1 MQNDNTIFLVGSIL
15 IVTLISICSGLR
27 KKQIEV
33 DSVIKEHKSHKKSDI
48 EIPAQNNNLSDE
60 SPFDKAEMSETF
72 DPELLIDW
80 NLLQN
85 YSDHLGSWISQ
96 FELVID
102 IVSLPIFASMISHTL
117 IAKLYP
123 GQFPNLRYY
132 AFFGSLPLNLP
143 LKSMTSA
150 SAYISDKKYIDQLTN
165 LVMDSNNR
173 NPLLTSLEIKLIS
186 SMKESTRKVKF
197 EQYKLIKQYV
207 KDQQISYESL
217 LNVYM
222 YVLNLEQFGTIKRSE
237 SLTDSEAKLA
247 RIIEKMLSY
256 VIIFVDNK
264 EK

>member
-1 MQNDNTIFLVGSIL
+1 MQNDNTIFLVGTIL

-48 EIPAQNNNLSDE
+48 EIIAQNNNPSDD
-60 SPFDKAEMSETF
+60 SPFDKAETSETF

-132 AFFGSLPLNLP
+132 VFFGTLPLNLP
-143 LKSMTSA
+143 LKSMASA
-150 SAYISDKKYIDQLTN
+150 SAFISDKKYIDQLTN

-256 VIIFVDNK
+256 VIIFVDKK